1 MSQDDST
8 APETA
13 PNSSPSDASPDA
25 SSDAP
30 PGAPSDSSAPR
41 SGLAG
46 RVPILVGLALLLVV
60 GVIAFIVVGGGS
72 EETEAADCVS
82 EEVTLTTAPVMK
94 SLVEEAV
101 KDVNADEPCIDIQVT
116 AGSVKDVVAL
126 LADPDAEL
134 PEIWIP
140 DSPTWKGQLTAA
152 GWTGTPIAEVL
163 AQTPVGLIGGPAAKA
178 PASWASALG
187 GGALAMADPSAEG
200 ASALALLAPY
210 AEMKQTG
217 ETPLSIEEKTVPV
230 AQTYGERV
238 VAGAATETDLSTI
251 SASSTQL
258 VPATEQAYL
267 AARRSNDQIN
277 MVAPATGAPMLQYP
291 LVDVNRGN
299 SDIMS
304 SGGDISARVGR
315 ALTRWFT
322 SSAGVDA
329 IAAAELRGPDGAS
342 LPNGIGLGDAKV
354 LATVAQK
361 TTDDTLRQWRVL
373 AVPSSIL
380 AVVDLSGSMKTAI
393 GDTTRIQL
401 AVTASQV
408 ALDAFPAQARIGI
421 WGFSKNRGKGGVSYE
436 QYATLDQL
444 DAPEGDAT
452 HGDVVRTVASQLPG
466 KVRGGTGVM
475 DTTLAAYKYAQEK
488 WDPAWFNSVVIMTD
502 GASDDSSSLSL
513 DSLVNQLKSIRDPAK
528 PVKVIIIGISQ
539 DADTGELEQI
549 AAATG
554 GRNYLVNDPNEIL
567 GVLAS
572 ALLNR

>member
-1 MSQDDST
+1 MED
-8 APETA
+8 
-13 PNSSPSDASPDA
+13 
-25 SSDAP
+25 
-30 PGAPSDSSAPR
+30 
-41 SGLAG
+41 
-46 RVPILVGLALLLVV
+46 LV
-60 GVIAFIVVGGGS
+60 
-72 EETEAADCVS
+72 
-82 EEVTLTTAPVMK
+82 K
-94 SLVEEAV
+94 EAV

-116 AGSVKDVVAL
+116 PGTVKDVVAL
-126 LADPDAEL
+126 LSDPNAEL

-152 GWTGTPIAEVL
+152 GWTGTPIADVL

-178 PASWASALG
+178 PASWAAVLDG
-187 GGALAMADPSAEG
+187 GSLAMADPSAEG

-210 AEMKQTG
+210 AEMKKTG
-217 ETPLSIEEKTVPV
+217 ETAESIEKKTVPV
-230 AQTYGERV
+230 AQTYGERA
-238 VAGAATETDLSTI
+238 VAGSANETDLSTI

-258 VPATEQAYL
+258 VPATEKAYL
-267 AARRSNDQIN
+267 LARRSNGELN
-277 MVAPATGAPMLQYP
+277 LVAPRTGVPMLQYP
-291 LVDVNRGN
+291 LIDVNRG
-299 SDIMS
+299 SKDILA
-304 SGGDISARVGR
+304 SGGDLSARVGR

-322 SSAGVDA
+322 SSAGAEA
-329 IAAAELRGPDGAS
+329 IAAAELRGPDGAP
-342 LPNGIGLGDAKV
+342 LPNDIGLGDAQV
-354 LATVAQK
+354 LDTVPQK

-373 AVPSSIL
+373 SVPSSIL

-421 WGFSKNRGKGGVSYE
+421 WGFSKNRGADGTSWAE
-436 QYATLDQL
+436 YATLDRL
-444 DAPEGDAT
+444 DAPAGDAGT
-452 HGDVVRTVASQLPG
+452 HGDVVRAEAAKLPG
-466 KVRGGTGVM
+466 RVRGGTGVM
-475 DTTLAAYKYAQEK
+475 DTTLAAYKYAQQH

-513 DSLVNQLKSIRDPAK
+513 ESLVNQLKSLRDPAK

-539 DADTGELEQI
+539 DADTGELDQI

-554 GRNYLVNDPNEIL
+554 GQNYLVNNPNEIL

>member
-8 APETA
+8 APE
-13 PNSSPSDASPDA
+13 
-25 SSDAP
+25 
-30 PGAPSDSSAPR
+30 SAPISSGADQR
-41 SGLAG
+41 SGRSLRTPLLG
-46 RVPILVGLALLLVV
+46 GLALLVV
-60 GVIAFIVVGGGS
+60 AGAAFVVLTGGAD
-72 EETEAADCVS
+72 ETEAADCVS
-82 EEVTLTTAPVMK
+82 EKVTLTTAPVMK
-94 SLVEEAV
+94 SLVEAAV
-101 KDVNADEPCIDIQVT
+101 KDVNADEPCIDIQIT
-116 AGSVKDVVAL
+116 AGTVKDVVAL
-126 LADPDAEL
+126 LADPNAEL

-178 PASWASALG
+178 PASWTGALG
-187 GGALAMADPSAEG
+187 GGTLAMADPSAEG

-217 ETPLSIEEKTVPV
+217 ETALSIEEKTVPV

-238 VAGAATETDLSTI
+238 VAGASTETDLSTI

-267 AARRSNDQIN
+267 AARRSNNQIN
-277 MVAPATGAPMLQYP
+277 LVAPVTGAPMLQYP
-291 LVDVNRGN
+291 LVDVNRGTK
-299 SDIMS
+299 DILA
-304 SGGDISARVGR
+304 SGGDLSARVGR
-315 ALTRWFT
+315 AMTRWFT
-322 SSAGVDA
+322 SGAGVEA

-354 LATVAQK
+354 LATVDQQ

-393 GDTTRIQL
+393 GDTTRINL
-401 AVTASQV
+401 AVQASQV
-408 ALDAFPAQARIGI
+408 ALDAFPEQARIGI
-421 WGFSKNRGKGGVSYE
+421 WGFSKNRGEGGVSYE
-436 QYATLDQL
+436 EYATLDQL
-444 DAPEGDAT
+444 NAPAGGAGT
-452 HGDVVRTVASQLPG
+452 HGDVVRKEANALVG
-466 KVRGGTGVM
+466 RVKGGTGVM
-475 DTTLAAYKYAQEK
+475 DTTLAAYKHAQEK
-488 WDPAWFNSVVIMTD
+488 WDPAWFNSVVIFTD

-513 DSLVNQLKSIRDPAK
+513 ESLVNQLKSLRDPAK
-528 PVKVIIIGISQ
+528 PVKVIIIGLSQ
-539 DADTGELEQI
+539 DADTGELDQI

-554 GRNYLVNDPNEIL
+554 GQNYLVDNPNEIL
-567 GVLAS
+567 GVLAQ

>member
-8 APETA
+8 APE
-13 PNSSPSDASPDA
+13 S
-25 SSDAP
+25 AP
-30 PGAPSDSSAPR
+30 PTAGADRR

-46 RVPILVGLALLLVV
+46 KVPLLVGLALLLVV
-60 GVIAFIVVGGGS
+60 GLAAFFTLKGS
-72 EETEAADCVS
+72 GDAQAAADCVP
-82 EEVTLTTAPVMK
+82 EQVTLTTAPVMEK
-94 SLVEEAV
+94 LVAEAV

-116 AGSVKDVVAL
+116 SGSVKDVVAL
-126 LADPDAEL
+126 LADPNAEL

-152 GWTGTPIAEVL
+152 GWTGTPIAAVL

-178 PASWASALG
+178 PASWTAALG
-187 GGALAMADPSAEG
+187 DGNLAMADPSAEG

-217 ETPLSIEEKTVPV
+217 QTALSVEEKTVPV
-230 AQTYGERV
+230 AQTYGERA
-238 VAGAATETDLSTI
+238 VAGGSSETDLSTI
-251 SASSTQL
+251 TASSTQL

-277 MVAPATGAPMLQYP
+277 LVAPQTGVPMLQYP
-291 LVDVNRGN
+291 LVDVNRG
-299 SDIMS
+299 SMDMLA
-304 SGGDISARVGR
+304 SGGDLSARVGR

-329 IAAAELRGPDGAS
+329 IAAAELRGPEGAP
-342 LPNGIGLGDAKV
+342 LPNGVGLGDARV
-354 LATVAQK
+354 LANVPQK

-373 AVPSSIL
+373 SVPSSIL

-408 ALDAFPAQARIGI
+408 ALDAFPSQARIGI
-421 WGFSKNRGKGGVSYE
+421 WGFSKNRGEGGVSYE
-436 QYATLDQL
+436 EYATLDRL
-444 DAPEGDAT
+444 DAPAGEAGT
-452 HGDVVRTVASQLPG
+452 HGDVVRAEADKLPG
-466 KVRGGTGVM
+466 RVRGGTGVM

-513 DSLVNQLKSIRDPAK
+513 ESLINQLKSIRDPAK

-539 DADTGELEQI
+539 DADTGELDQI

-554 GRNYLVNDPNEIL
+554 GQNYLVNDPNEIL

>member
-1 MSQDDST
+1 MSLDDST
-8 APETA
+8 APESA
-13 PNSSPSDASPDA
+13 PNSAVPD
-25 SSDAP
+25 D
-30 PGAPSDSSAPR
+30 R
-41 SGLAG
+41 SGPAG
-46 RVPILVGLALLLVV
+46 KVPLLVGLALLLVV
-60 GVIAFIVVGGGS
+60 GVVAFFVLTGGGDDS
-72 EETEAADCVS
+72 EAADCVS
-82 EEVTLTTAPVMK
+82 EQVTLTTEPVMEG
-94 SLVEEAV
+94 LFAEAV
-101 KDVNADEPCIDIQVT
+101 KDVNADEPCIDIEVT
-116 AGSVKDVVAL
+116 PGTVKDVVSL
-126 LADPDAEL
+126 LSDPNAEL

-152 GWTGTPIAEVL
+152 GWTGTAIADVL

-178 PASWASALG
+178 PSSWSGALG
-187 GGALAMADPSAEG
+187 SGSLAMADPSAEG

-210 AEMKQTG
+210 ADMKQTG
-217 ETPLSIEEKTVPV
+217 ETPQSIEEKTVPV
-230 AQTYGERV
+230 AQTYGERA
-238 VAGAATETDLSTI
+238 VAGASGETDLSTI

-277 MVAPATGAPMLQYP
+277 IVAPATGVPMLQFP
-291 LVDVNRGN
+291 LIDVNRG
-299 SDIMS
+299 SMDVLA
-304 SGGDISARVGR
+304 SGGDLSARVGR

-322 SSAGVDA
+322 SSAGVEA

-342 LPNGIGLGDAKV
+342 LPNGIGLGDARV
-354 LATVAQK
+354 LGKVAQK

-373 AVPSSIL
+373 SVPSSIL

-421 WGFSKNRGKGGVSYE
+421 WGFSKNRGEGGVSYE
-436 QYATLDQL
+436 EYATLDRL
-444 DAPEGDAT
+444 DEPAGDAGT
-452 HGDVVRTVASQLPG
+452 HGDVVRSEATKLPG
-466 KVRGGTGVM
+466 RVRGGTGVM

-513 DSLVNQLKSIRDPAK
+513 ESLVNQLKSIRDPAK

-554 GRNYLVNDPNEIL
+554 GQNYLVNNPNEIL
-567 GVLAS
+567 GVLAN

>member
-8 APETA
+8 APE
-13 PNSSPSDASPDA
+13 S
-25 SSDAP
+25 
-30 PGAPSDSSAPR
+30 APSSVGPERR

-46 RVPILVGLALLLVV
+46 TVPLLAGLVLLLVI
-60 GVIAFIVVGGGS
+60 GLFAFFSLTGGDDS
-72 EETEAADCVS
+72 QPAADCVS
-82 EEVTLTTAPVMK
+82 EQVTLTTAPVMAD
-94 SLVEEAV
+94 LVAEAV
-101 KDVNADEPCIDIQVT
+101 KDVNADEPCIDIKVT
-116 AGSVKDVVAL
+116 SGTVKDVVAL
-126 LADPDAEL
+126 LADPNASL

-152 GWTGTPIAEVL
+152 GWTGTPISAVL

-178 PASWASALG
+178 PASWTAALG
-187 GGALAMADPSAEG
+187 EGNLAMADPSAEG

-217 ETPLSIEEKTVPV
+217 QTAIAIEEKTVPV
-230 AQTYGERV
+230 AQTYGERA
-238 VAGAATETDLSTI
+238 VAGVATETDLATI
-251 SASSTQL
+251 TASSTQL

-277 MVAPATGAPMLQYP
+277 LVAPRTGVPMLQYP
-291 LVDVNRGN
+291 LVDVNRGTK
-299 SDIMS
+299 DILA
-304 SGGDISARVGR
+304 SGGDLSARVGR

-329 IAAAELRGPDGAS
+329 IASAELRGPDGAPLS
-342 LPNGIGLGDAKV
+342 NGIGMGGTKV
-354 LATVAQK
+354 LAEVPQK
-361 TTDDTLRQWRVL
+361 ITDGTLRQWRVL
-373 AVPSSIL
+373 SVPSSIL

-401 AVTASQV
+401 AVQASQL

-421 WGFSKNRGKGGVSYE
+421 WGFSKNRGPGGASYE
-436 QYATLDQL
+436 EYATLDRL
-444 DAPEGDAT
+444 DAAAADGQT
-452 HGDVVRTVASQLPG
+452 HGDVVRAEADKLVG
-466 KVRGGTGVM
+466 RVRGGTGVM
-475 DTTLAAYKYAQEK
+475 DTTLAAYKYAQQK
-488 WDPAWFNSVVIMTD
+488 WDPAWFNSVVIFTD

-513 DSLVNQLKSIRDPAK
+513 DSLVNQLTSLRDPAK
-528 PVKVIIIGISQ
+528 PVKVIIIGLSQ
-539 DADTGELEQI
+539 DSDTGELDQI

-554 GRNYLVNDPNEIL
+554 GQNYLVNDPNEIL

>member
-1 MSQDDST
+1 MSQDDSS

-13 PNSSPSDASPDA
+13 PHS
-25 SSDAP
+25 
-30 PGAPSDSSAPR
+30 GAA
-41 SGLAG
+41 AG
-46 RVPILVGLALLLVV
+46 RSSNPFVMAGLALVLVV
-60 GVIAFIVVGGGS
+60 GLITFFAMRGNSDTPEG
-72 EETEAADCVS
+72 ADCVS
-82 EEVTLTTAPVMK
+82 ERVTLTTAPVMEE
-94 SLVEEAV
+94 LVKEAV

-116 AGSVKDVVAL
+116 AGTVKDVVAL
-126 LADPDAEL
+126 LADPNAEL

-152 GWTGTPIAEVL
+152 GWTGTPVADVL
-163 AQTPVGLIGGPAAKA
+163 AQTPVGLIGGPSAKA
-178 PASWASALG
+178 PASWADVLDSG
-187 GGALAMADPSAEG
+187 SLAMADPSAEG

-210 AEMKQTG
+210 AEMKKTG

-230 AQTYGERV
+230 AQTYGERA
-238 VAGAATETDLSTI
+238 VAGSANETDLATI

-258 VPATEQAYL
+258 VPATEHDYL
-267 AARRSNDQIN
+267 AARRSNDQLSL
-277 MVAPATGAPMLQYP
+277 VAPRTGVPMLRYP
-291 LVDVNRGN
+291 LIDVNRGTK
-299 SDIMS
+299 DMLAT
-304 SGGDISARVGR
+304 GGDLSARVGR
-315 ALTRWFT
+315 AITRWFT

-329 IAAAELRGPDGAS
+329 IAAAELRGPDGAP
-342 LPNGIGLGDAKV
+342 LPNDIGLGDTTV
-354 LATVAQK
+354 LSTVAQK

-373 AVPSSIL
+373 SVPSSIL

-421 WGFSKNRGKGGVSYE
+421 WGFSKNRGEGGTSYE
-436 QYATLDQL
+436 EYASLDRL
-444 DAPEGDAT
+444 DAPAGDAGT
-452 HGDVVRTVASQLPG
+452 HGDVVRAEAAKLPG
-466 KVRGGTGVM
+466 RVKGGTGVM

-554 GRNYLVNDPNEIL
+554 GQNYLVNNPNEIL

>member
-1 MSQDDST
+1 MSQDDSS

-13 PNSSPSDASPDA
+13 PH
-25 SSDAP
+25 
-30 PGAPSDSSAPR
+30 PGAA
-41 SGLAG
+41 AG
-46 RVPILVGLALLLVV
+46 RSRNPFVLAGLALVLVL
-60 GVIAFIVVGGGS
+60 GLITFFAMRGNSNTPEG
-72 EETEAADCVS
+72 ADCVS
-82 EEVTLTTAPVMK
+82 EKVTLTTAPVMED
-94 SLVEEAV
+94 LVKAAV

-116 AGSVKDVVAL
+116 AGTVKDVVAL
-126 LADPDAEL
+126 LADPNAEL

-152 GWTGTPIAEVL
+152 GWTGTPIANVL
-163 AQTPVGLIGGPAAKA
+163 AQTPVGLIGGPSAKA
-178 PASWASALG
+178 PDSWADVLDNGS
-187 GGALAMADPSAEG
+187 LAMADPSAEG

-210 AEMKQTG
+210 AEMKKTG

-230 AQTYGERV
+230 AQTYGERA
-238 VAGAATETDLSTI
+238 VAGSTNETDLTTI

-267 AARRSNDQIN
+267 AARRSNDQLSL
-277 MVAPATGAPMLQYP
+277 VAPKTGVPMLRYP
-291 LVDVNRGN
+291 LIDVNRGTK
-299 SDIMS
+299 DILS
-304 SGGDISARVGR
+304 TGGDLSARVGR
-315 ALTRWFT
+315 AMTRWFT
-322 SSAGVDA
+322 SSAGVEA
-329 IAAAELRGPDGAS
+329 IAAAELRGPDGAP
-342 LPNGIGLGDAKV
+342 LPNDIGLGDATV
-354 LATVAQK
+354 LSTVAQK

-373 AVPSSIL
+373 SVPSSIL
-380 AVVDLSGSMKTAI
+380 AVVDLSGSMKMAL
-393 GDTTRIQL
+393 GDTTRIGL
-401 AVTASQV
+401 AVQASQL

-421 WGFSKNRGKGGVSYE
+421 WGFSKNRGDNGASYE
-436 QYATLDQL
+436 EYATLDRL
-444 DAPEGDAT
+444 DAPEGGGT
-452 HGDVVRTVASQLPG
+452 HGDVVRAEAGKLASR
-466 KVRGGTGVM
+466 VRGGTGVM

-488 WDPAWFNSVVIMTD
+488 WDPAWFNSVVIFTD

-554 GRNYLVNDPNEIL
+554 GQNYLVNNPNEIL